1 MLINDARKLYLGS
14 NPIDKAY
21 LGSNLV
27 WELPVPILTSR
38 GLTGNQGLTVGTTII
53 KDMGT
58 GSKTTSGS
66 YTPNGQTL
74 STNRVYWSDWGNDIF
89 DNWGYFYIYDPQ
101 NNSYI
106 SPILNPLNTA
116 DGVITTQQFS
126 ANGRTFTLKFGYV
139 ATGIYKMDV
148 SVADNYPF
156 VFGMD
161 GNMGSNI
168 STQNYDYSYAYTK
181 DGESLNLYYNYNVQ
195 LTIPN
200 EAFYA
205 YFAPYEVDKNKATRP
220 YQKFVYDTDNL
231 AMYTVQLRKGM
242 TVYFAKQND
251 VKQWIVNDL
260 QLV

>member
-1 MLINDARKLYLGS
+1 MLIDDAKKIYLGTTPITKVYLGS
-14 NPIDKAY
+14 T
-21 LGSNLV
+21 LV
-27 WELPVPILTSR
+27 WEEPVPLITSR
-38 GLTGNQGLTVGTTII
+38 GLTGSQGLTVGTTIT

-66 YTPNGQTL
+66 YTPNGQSL

-101 NNSYI
+101 SNSYI
-106 SPILNPLNTA
+106 SPILSPLNTA
-116 DGVITTQQFS
+116 DGTITTQEFS

-148 SVADNYPF
+148 SVDDRYPF
-156 VFGMD
+156 SFGMD

-181 DGESLNLYYNYNVQ
+181 GSENLNLYYNYNVQ

-200 EAFYA
+200 EAFYS
-205 YFAPYEVDKNKATRP
+205 YFVPYRVSDNKEVRP
-220 YQKFVYDTDNL
+220 YQKFVYNTDNL
-231 AMYTVQLRKGM
+231 AMYTNQLRDGI
-242 TVYFAKQND
+242 TIYFAKQND